1 MTESTR
7 VGPKGTDDRDARAL
21 AIDVARALADGR
33 CEDVVIIDV
42 RELSQ
47 VTDYLVM
54 ATGTSD
60 RQMRSAADDAEEVGK
75 ETGHTVF
82 GRSVD
87 QASTWIILDFV
98 DVVTHI
104 FEPNT
109 RAYYDLETL
118 WGEGPRVEWGD
129 GRRRP
134 GRAGV

>member
-1 MTESTR
+1 MTDAAR
-7 VGPKGTDDRDARAL
+7 VGPQATDDRDARAL
-21 AIDVARALADGR
+21 AVDVARTLHDSR
-33 CEDVVIIDV
+33 CEDVVVIDV

-47 VTDYLVM
+47 VTDYLVV

-60 RQMRSAADDAEEVGK
+60 RQMRSAADDAEEIAE
-75 ETGHTVF
+75 ETGHKAF

-87 QASTWIILDFV
+87 AASTWIILDFV

-118 WGEGPRVEWGD
+118 WGEGPQVDWGD
-129 GRRRP
+129 GRRGPRTP
-134 GRAGV
+134 GL